1 MVSCYNG
8 DDILEDFQT
17 AEKSGRKIDLVF
29 MDLTIPGG
37 MGGKDAVKILRTK
50 FPDLK
55 IIVFSGY
62 SNDPV
67 IADFKDYGF
76 DDYLEK
82 PFSIEQLKGILSK
95 WIKKS

>member
-8 DDILEDFQT
+8 EDIIEDFQT
-17 AEKSGRKIDLVF
+17 AEQSGIKFDLVF

-37 MGGKDAVKILRTK
+37 MGGKDAVKILRKK

-82 PFSIEQLKGILSK
+82 PFTIEELKAIL
-95 WIKKS
+95 IKNLKK

>member
-1 MVSCYNG
+1 
-8 DDILEDFQT
+8 
-17 AEKSGRKIDLVF
+17 

-37 MGGKDAVKILRTK
+37 MGGKDAVKILRMK

-82 PFSIEQLKGILSK
+82 PFSIEQLKAILIK
-95 WIKKS
+95 WIKK